1 MCTCWFG
8 KAKEAGCGAE
18 INRDIIKIDKLRI
31 KDRMS
36 VLVLVQHSKKKSTAE
51 VLVWVMMDR
60 CHRSDHSA
68 WIEV

>member
-36 VLVLVQHSKKKSTAE
+36 VLVLVQHSKKKIYG
-51 VLVWVMMDR
+51 
-60 CHRSDHSA
+60 RSVSVGDDG
-68 WIEV
+68 